1 MLQQMR
7 GVAKYIWI
15 FLFIA
20 FVGGFL
26 LADMS
31 GLIGQSPVTT
41 STIVA
46 EVNGDEIPYLSW
58 ENLTRQLVQQ
68 QEQQAG
74 RSITADERLQIEQQA
89 FDQLVTDV
97 LLQQEYERRGIRVT
111 DAEIVS
117 AAQTNPPPQFL
128 QAPELQTEGR
138 FDIEKYQRF
147 LQSPMARQQGL
158 LSQLEGY
165 YRSELP
171 RTKLFAQLVSET
183 WISDEALL
191 SVFKDERD
199 SARVSYVSF
208 RPSPAQIAAATVTD
222 AEARKYYQQ
231 YRGRWTRPGRAVVSM
246 ISVNRTPTAA
256 DTAATIAKLNA
267 LRAEITSGRSTFAAV
282 ATRESQDSVSS
293 LQGGDLGRGPR
304 GRFVP
309 AFENAAFA
317 LRVNEVSAPTRTDF
331 GYHLIQATERKG
343 DTLAV
348 RHILL
353 RVSQSD
359 STATLSDRAADRMA
373 GLAAGASEPAKF
385 DEAATAMSL
394 LVTQV
399 ALQEGQTANYQ
410 GRPVRGVAGW
420 AFSGVGVGDI
430 SDLLDDENGYY
441 LMRLDSVTVGGE
453 QPFEVVKEDILQ
465 ALRERRSVEG
475 LVAQAEAFTADA
487 KTSTLEAAAT
497 KSALPVDSSRAFT
510 RLSFVDGLG
519 YSNEAVG
526 AAFGLP
532 VGQVAMVRT
541 IDAIFVMR
549 VDYRTEAARDAFEAQ
564 KAQQR
569 RQLMGAAREEKV
581 RQWLDNLR
589 REAKIEDRRTEINA
603 ALRRQVVDAPL

>member
-1 MLQQMR
+1 MR

-41 STIVA
+41 STVVA
-46 EVNGDEIPYLSW
+46 KVNGDEIPYLSW

-89 FDQLVTDV
+89 FDQLVSDV
-97 LLQQEYERRGIRVT
+97 LLKQEYERRGIRVT
-111 DAEIVS
+111 DEEIVA

-147 LQSPMARQQGL
+147 LQSPVARQQGL
-158 LSQLEGY
+158 LSQLEDY

-171 RTKLFAQLVSET
+171 RTKLFAQLVTET
-183 WISDEALL
+183 WISDEALF

-199 SARVSYVSF
+199 SARVSYVAF

-222 AEARKYYQQ
+222 AEARRYYQQ
-231 YRGRWTRPGRAVVSM
+231 YAGRWTRPGRAVVSM

-256 DTAATIAKLNA
+256 DTAATLAKVNA
-267 LRAEITSGRSTFAAV
+267 LRAEITSGRSTFADV
-282 ATRESQDSVSS
+282 ATRESQDSVSA

-317 LRVNEVSAPTRTDF
+317 LRVNEISQPVRTDF
-331 GYHLIQATERKG
+331 GYHLIQPTERKG

-348 RHILL
+348 RHILV
-353 RVSQSD
+353 RVAQGD
-359 STATLSDRAADRMA
+359 STATISDRAADRMA
-373 GLAAGASEPAKF
+373 SMAAGSSEPEKF
-385 DEAATAMSL
+385 DEAAQAMNL

-399 ALQEGQTANYQ
+399 PLQEGQTANYQ
-410 GRPVRGVAGW
+410 GRPVRGVTGW
-420 AFSGVGVGDI
+420 AFSGVAVGDV

-441 LMRLDSVTVGGE
+441 LMRLDSISAGGE

-465 ALRERRSVEG
+465 ALRERRSIEG
-475 LVAQAEAFTADA
+475 LVAQAEAFTNDA
-487 KTSTLEAAAT
+487 KGTTLEAAAT
-497 KSALPVDSSRAFT
+497 KSALPVDTSRAFT

-519 YSNEAVG
+519 YSNEAIG

-532 VGQVAMVRT
+532 IGQVAMVRT
-541 IDAIFVMR
+541 IDAIFVLR
-549 VDYRTEAARDAFEAQ
+549 VDFRTEASREAFEAQ
-564 KAQQR
+564 KADQR
-569 RQLMGAAREEKV
+569 RQLMSAAREEKV

-589 REAKIEDRRTEINA
+589 REAKIVDRRKEINA
-603 ALRRQVVDAPL
+603 ALRRQVVEAPL

>member
-1 MLQQMR
+1 MR
-7 GVAKYIWI
+7 GVAKYIWV

-46 EVNGDEIPYLSW
+46 KVNGDEIPYLSW

-138 FDIEKYQRF
+138 FDVEKYQRF

-158 LSQLEGY
+158 LAQLEEY

-171 RTKLFAQLVSET
+171 RTKLFAQLVTET
-183 WISDEALL
+183 WISDEALY

-208 RPSPAQIAAATVTD
+208 RPSPAQIAAANVTD
-222 AEARKYYQQ
+222 AEARKYFQQ
-231 YRGRWTRPGRAVVSM
+231 YAGRWTRPGRAVVSV
-246 ISVNRTPTAA
+246 ISVNRSPTAA
-256 DTAATIAKLNA
+256 DTAATLAKLNA
-267 LRAEITSGRSTFAAV
+267 LRTEISSGRMTFAA
-282 ATRESQDSVSS
+282 AAMSESQDSVSA

-304 GRFVP
+304 GRFVA

-317 LRVNEVSAPTRTDF
+317 LRVNEISAPIRTDF

-348 RHILL
+348 RHILM
-353 RVSQSD
+353 RVAQSD
-359 STATLSDRAADRMA
+359 STATVSDRAADRMA
-373 GLAAGASEPAKF
+373 SIAAGASEPAKF
-385 DEAATAMSL
+385 DEAAQAMNL

-399 ALQEGQTANYQ
+399 AVQEGQTATFQ
-410 GRPVRGVAGW
+410 GRPVRGIAGW
-420 AFSGVGVGDI
+420 AFSGVGAGDI

-441 LMRLDSVTVGGE
+441 LMRLDSVTVGGD

-475 LVAQAEAFTADA
+475 LVAQAEAFANDA
-487 KTSTLEAAAT
+487 KGTTLEAAAT
-497 KSALPVDSSRAFT
+497 KASLPVDSSRAFT

-549 VDYRTEAARDAFEAQ
+549 VDFRTEAARDAFEAQ
-564 KAQQR
+564 KAGQR

-589 REAKIEDRRTEINA
+589 REAKIVDRRKEINA

>member
-1 MLQQMR
+1 MR
-7 GVAKYIWI
+7 GVAKYIWV

-31 GLIGQSPVTT
+31 GLIGQGAVTT
-41 STIVA
+41 STVVA
-46 EVNGDEIPYLSW
+46 KVNGDEIPYLSW

-111 DAEIVS
+111 DEEIIG

-138 FDIEKYQRF
+138 FDVAKYQRF

-158 LSQLEGY
+158 LAQLEEY

-171 RTKLFAQLVSET
+171 RTKLFAQLVTET
-183 WISDEALL
+183 WVSDDALF

-199 SARVSYVSF
+199 SARVSYVAF
-208 RPSPAQIAAATVTD
+208 RPSPAQIAAANVTD
-222 AEARKYYQQ
+222 AEARKYFQQ
-231 YRGRWTRPGRAVVSM
+231 YTGRWTRPARAVVSM
-246 ISVNRTPTAA
+246 VSVNRTPTAA
-256 DTAATIAKLNA
+256 DTAATVAKLAA
-267 LRAEITSGRSTFAAV
+267 LRAEITSGRATFAAV
-282 ATRESQDSVSS
+282 ATRESQDSVSAT
-293 LQGGDLGRGPR
+293 QGGDLGRGPR

-317 LRVNEVSAPTRTDF
+317 LRVNEVSPPIRTDF
-331 GYHLIQATERKG
+331 GYHLIQVTERKG

-348 RHILL
+348 RHILF
-353 RVSQSD
+353 RPTQSD
-359 STATLSDRAADRMA
+359 STATASDRAADRMA
-373 GLAAGASEPAKF
+373 GIAAGASDPKKF
-385 DEAATAMSL
+385 DEAAQAMGL
-394 LVTQV
+394 LVTEV
-399 ALQEGQTANYQ
+399 ALQDGQTATYQ

-420 AFSGVGVGDI
+420 AFSGVAVGDI

-441 LMRLDSVTVGGE
+441 LMRLDSVTAGGE
-453 QPFEVVKEDILQ
+453 QAFEVVKEDILQ

-475 LVAQAEAFTADA
+475 LVAQAEIFAADA
-487 KTSTLEAAAT
+487 KNSTLEAAAT
-497 KSALPVDSSRAFT
+497 KSALPVDTSRAFT

-519 YSNEAVG
+519 YSNESVG

-532 VGQVAMVRT
+532 VGETAMVRT

-549 VDYRTEAARDAFEAQ
+549 VNFRTEAAREAFEAQ
-564 KAQQR
+564 KATQR
-569 RQLMGAAREEKV
+569 RQLMGAAREEKI

-589 REAKIEDRRTEINA
+589 REAKVDDRRKEINS
-603 ALRRQVVDAPL
+603 ALRRQVVE

>member
-1 MLQQMR
+1 MR

-41 STIVA
+41 STVVA
-46 EVNGDEIPYLSW
+46 KVNGDEVPYLAW

-74 RSITADERLQIEQQA
+74 RSITADERLQVEQQA

-97 LLQQEYERRGIRVT
+97 LLRQEYDRRGIRVT
-111 DAEIVS
+111 DEEIVN
-117 AAQTNPPPQFL
+117 AARTSPPPQFY

-138 FDIEKYQRF
+138 FDPDKYQRF
-147 LQSPMARQQGL
+147 LASPMARQQGL
-158 LSQLEGY
+158 LSQLEEY

-171 RTKLFAQLVSET
+171 RTKLFAQLVTET

-191 SVFKDERD
+191 SVYKDERD
-199 SARVSYVSF
+199 SARISYVAF
-208 RPSPAQIAAATVTD
+208 RPSPAQIAATQISD
-222 AEARKYYQQ
+222 ADARKYYSE
-231 YRGRWTRPGRAVVSM
+231 YKGRWSRPGRAVVSV
-246 ISVNRTPTAA
+246 ISVNRAPTAS
-256 DTAATIAKLNA
+256 DTAATLARLQAI
-267 LRAEITSGRSTFAAV
+267 RAEITSGKATFADA
-282 ATRESQDSVSS
+282 AKGESQDSVSA
-293 LQGGDLGRGPR
+293 LEGGSLGRGPR

-309 AFENAAFA
+309 AFENAGAG
-317 LRVNEVSAPTRTDF
+317 LRVNEISQPVRTDF
-331 GYHLIQATERKG
+331 GYHLIQVTERKA
-343 DTLAV
+343 DTTAY

-353 RVSQSD
+353 KVTQSD
-359 STATLSDRAADRMA
+359 SSATVSDRAADRMA
-373 GLAAGASEPAKF
+373 GIAAGATEPKKF
-385 DEAATAMSL
+385 DEAAQTMSL

-399 ALQEGQTANYQ
+399 PLQDGQTAMYQ
-410 GRPVRGVAGW
+410 GRAVRGMIGW
-420 AFSGVGVGDI
+420 AFSGVGAGDI

-453 QPFEVVKEDILQ
+453 QPFDVVKEDILQ
-465 ALRERRSVEG
+465 ALRERRSVDG
-475 LVAQAEAFTADA
+475 LKAQAEAFLADA
-487 KTSTLEAAAT
+487 STSTLEAAAT
-497 KSALPVDSSRAFT
+497 KSNLPVDTSKVFT

-532 VGQVAMVRT
+532 VGQPAVVRT
-541 IDAIFVMR
+541 VDAIFVLR
-549 VDYRTEAARDAFEAQ
+549 VDYRTEVSREGFEAQ
-564 KAQQR
+564 KAMQR
-569 RQLMGAAREEKV
+569 RQLMAAAREERI

-589 REAKIEDRRTEINA
+589 RDAKITDRRQEINA
-603 ALRRQVVDAPL
+603 SLRRQTLAQLP

>member
-1 MLQQMR
+1 MR

-15 FLFIA
+15 FLFVA

-31 GLIGQSPVTT
+31 GLIGQSAVTT

-46 EVNGDEIPYLSW
+46 KVNGDEIPYLNW

-111 DAEIVS
+111 DEEIVA
-117 AAQTNPPPQFL
+117 AAQSNPPPQFL

-138 FDIEKYQRF
+138 FDLAKYQRF
-147 LQSPMARQQGL
+147 LQSPVARQQGL
-158 LSQLEGY
+158 LSQLESY

-171 RTKLFAQLVSET
+171 RTKLFAQLVTET
-183 WISDEALL
+183 WISDEALFG
-191 SVFKDERD
+191 VFKDERD

-222 AEARKYYQQ
+222 AEARKYYSD
-231 YRGRWTRPGRAVVSM
+231 YSGRWTRPGRAVVSM

-256 DTAATIAKLNA
+256 DTAATMAKLSA
-267 LRAEITSGRSTFAAV
+267 LRAEITGGAAFADV
-282 ATRESQDSVSS
+282 ATRESQDSVSA
-293 LQGGDLGRGPR
+293 LRGGDLGRGPR

-309 AFENAAFA
+309 AFESAAFA
-317 LRVNEVSAPTRTDF
+317 LRVNEVSQPVRTDF
-331 GYHLIQATERKG
+331 GYHLIQVTEKKG
-343 DTLAV
+343 DTLAL

-353 RVSQSD
+353 RVAQSD
-359 STATLSDRAADRMA
+359 STATVSDRAADRMA
-373 GLAAGASEPAKF
+373 SMAAGTSEPAKF
-385 DEAATAMSL
+385 DEAAQAMNL

-399 ALQEGQTANYQ
+399 AVQEGQTATYQ

-420 AFSGVGVGDI
+420 ALSGVAVGDV

-441 LMRLDSVTVGGE
+441 LMRLDSVSVGGE
-453 QPFEVVKEDILQ
+453 QPFEVVKEDIMQ

-475 LVAQAEAFTADA
+475 LVAQAEAFAADA
-487 KTSTLEAAAT
+487 KNTSLEAAAT
-497 KSALPVDSSRAFT
+497 KSALPVDTSRAFT

-532 VGQVAMVRT
+532 VGQPAMVRT

-549 VDYRTEAARDAFEAQ
+549 VDYRTEASKDAFEAQ
-564 KAQQR
+564 KATQR
-569 RQLMGAAREEKV
+569 RQLMGAAREEKI

-589 REAKIEDRRTEINA
+589 REAKIVDRRKEINS
-603 ALRRQVVDAPL
+603 ALRRQVVEAPL